1 MTSCLLLRQL
11 YSHNHYRMRP
21 EGRGRC
27 RASSISRGDAMLA
40 GDKLSVSYQ
49 MQLAVTKG
57 QMTQH
62 SIKGYTSS
70 DRHRNIDETFDFAVK
85 SRHQT
90 LQLDYHAALNQH
102 ATIFASASR
111 HRNWG
116 NQEGQKNTML
126 FTGLNVTF

>member
-1 MTSCLLLRQL
+1 MSSCLLLRQL
-11 YSHNHYRMRP
+11 YSHNHF
-21 EGRGRC
+21 
-27 RASSISRGDAMLA
+27 SLSRGDAMLA
-40 GDKLSVSYQ
+40 GDKLSVSCQ
-49 MQLAVTKG
+49 MPLAVTKG

>member
-1 MTSCLLLRQL
+1 MAWLKILTRQL
-11 YSHNHYRMRP
+11 EKEIVQFKTGIQAAYLRV
-21 EGRGRC
+21 
-27 RASSISRGDAMLA
+27 GDVV
-40 GDKLSVSYQ
+40 DV
-49 MQLAVTKG
+49 
-57 QMTQH
+57 
-62 SIKGYTSS
+62 
-70 DRHRNIDETFDFAVK
+70 IDETFDFAVK

-111 HRNWG
+111 HRNWD